1 MKQKTYLMAFLGI
14 IIGLL
19 CYQKWHWK
27 YSLSENSLINGD
39 NFRIVDG
46 DSINLGRTR
55 FRLYGIDAP
64 ELKQTCF
71 DKTNKEWPCGIIA
84 KNYLESLVKGKQV
97 YYKVY
102 DIDYYQRQV
111 AEFFDENGQSLN
123 EIMVVEGLGV
133 AYRKF
138 SKKFEMIEEEAKRL
152 KKGIWQGGFQQP
164 EKWRKNAKREKLR
177 KK

>member
-1 MKQKTYLMAFLGI
+1 MKKTYLLALVGV

-19 CYQKWHWK
+19 CYKKWHWK
-27 YSLSENSLINGD
+27 YSISENSLINGD

-64 ELKQTCF
+64 ELKQTCL
-71 DKTNKEWPCGIIA
+71 DSNKKEWPCGIIA
-84 KNYLESLVKGKQV
+84 KNYLESLIKGKHV
-97 YYKVY
+97 YYRVY

-111 AEFFDENGQSLN
+111 AEFFDENGESIN
-123 EIMVVEGLGV
+123 GKMVAEGMSV

-138 SKKFEMIEEEAKRL
+138 SKKFKMIEEEAKRS
-152 KKGIWQGGFQQP
+152 KKGIWKGEFQQP
-164 EKWRKNAKREKLR
+164 EKWRKSAKRERRR